1 MLGELNNILE
11 IIFSLPTK
19 DQIEN
24 MTAEET
30 GALINKAF
38 SEELPDF
45 ENRLRQDREDL
56 LRLKEKAKGPVSSN
70 ARKQQRMKQRAK
82 KETTSEE

>member
-19 DQIEN
+19 EQIKN

-30 GALINKAF
+30 GALINKVF

-45 ENRLRQDREDL
+45 ENRLCQDREDL
-56 LRLKEKAKGPVSSN
+56 LRLKEKAKGPVSKTGRRN
-70 ARKQQRMKQRAK
+70 QRIKQRAK
-82 KETTSEE
+82 ETSEE